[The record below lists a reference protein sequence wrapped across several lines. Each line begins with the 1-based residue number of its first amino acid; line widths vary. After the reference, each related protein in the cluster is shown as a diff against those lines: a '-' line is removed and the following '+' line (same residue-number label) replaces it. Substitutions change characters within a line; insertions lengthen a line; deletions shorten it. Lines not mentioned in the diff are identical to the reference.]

1 MNKTK
6 NIIYA
11 VAALFPFVALATS
24 PSTFRELAELIVGLV
39 KGFVAILFA
48 SFSVAMVYG
57 VVVYLMN
64 ADNEQKRSQIKGYLL
79 WGIIGITVA
88 FGLWGILQ
96 IMCNTLGWGLCGIP
110 IIEPPE

>member
-1 MNKTK
+1 MKK
-6 NIIYA
+6 RNIIISIG
-11 VAALFPFVALATS
+11 AALLPLVGFAGS

-39 KGFVAILFA
+39 KGFVGILFA
-48 SFSVAMVYG
+48 SFAVAMVYG

-79 WGIIGITVA
+79 WGVIGITVA